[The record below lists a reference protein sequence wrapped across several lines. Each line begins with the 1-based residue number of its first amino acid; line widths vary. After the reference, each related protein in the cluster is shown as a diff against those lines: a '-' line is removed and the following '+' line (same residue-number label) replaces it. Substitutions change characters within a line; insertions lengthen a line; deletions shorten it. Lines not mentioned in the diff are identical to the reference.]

1 MFDITVSYPAAF
13 LAGLLSFFSPC
24 ILPLI
29 PAYFSFISGYS
40 LEELTGDIH
49 AEARAKVV
57 ISTLAF
63 ILGFTFVFVLLGASA
78 TFLGSLFFKYGSVI
92 RTVGGLIIII
102 FGVHL
107 TGLIRIKPLEFEK
120 RVHLEKKPLHFGG
133 AFIIGMAFV
142 AGWTPCIGPILG
154 SILIVAGNQDTVWQ
168 GIWLLSVYSAGMAFP
183 FLVLSVFIGF
193 LINFLKNATRAVKY
207 VNTGAGVLLILIGLL
222 LLTNQLNLL
231 SMPG

>member
-1 MFDITVSYPAAF
+1 MFDVTITYPAAF

-24 ILPLI
+24 VLPLI

-40 LEELTGDIH
+40 LEKFTGDIH
-49 AEARAKVV
+49 SEVRAKVV

-63 ILGFTFVFVLLGASA
+63 VLGFTFVFILLGASA
-78 TFLGSLFFKYGSVI
+78 TFLGNLFLKYASVI
-92 RTVGGLIIII
+92 RIVGGLIIIV

-120 RVHLEKKPLHFGG
+120 RIYLDRKPVHFGG

-154 SILIVAGNQDTVWQ
+154 SILIVAGNQETVWH
-168 GIWLLSVYSAGMAFP
+168 GVLLLSIFSAGMAIP

-193 LINFLKNATRAVKY
+193 LMNFLKNATRVLKY
-207 VNTGAGVLLILIGLL
+207 VNLGAGVLLILIGVL

-231 SMPG
+231 SV

>member
-1 MFDITVSYPAAF
+1 MFDVTVSYPAAF

-24 ILPLI
+24 VLPLI

-40 LEELTGDIH
+40 LEELTGEVH
-49 AEARAKVV
+49 AEVRARVV

-63 ILGFTFVFVLLGASA
+63 VLGFTFVFVLLGASA
-78 TFLGSLFFKYGSVI
+78 TFLGNLFFKYGYII
-92 RTVGGLIIII
+92 RTVGGIIII
-102 FGVHL
+102 VFGVHL

-120 RVHLEKKPLHFGG
+120 RIYLDRKPVHFGG

-154 SILIVAGNQDTVWQ
+154 SILIVAGNQETVWH
-168 GIWLLSVYSAGMAFP
+168 GIWLLSIFSAGMAIP
-183 FLVLSVFIGF
+183 FLLLSVFIGF
-193 LINFLKNATRAVKY
+193 LINFLKKATRIVKY
-207 VNTGAGVLLILIGLL
+207 VNMGAGALLILIGLL

-231 SMPG
+231 SLSG